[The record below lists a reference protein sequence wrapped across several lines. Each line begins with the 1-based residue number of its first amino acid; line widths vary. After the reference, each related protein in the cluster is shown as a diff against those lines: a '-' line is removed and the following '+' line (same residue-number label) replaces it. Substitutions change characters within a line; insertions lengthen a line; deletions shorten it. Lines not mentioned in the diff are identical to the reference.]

1 MSMFSKLNQ
10 IKELRSQAKKLQ
22 NELAQ
27 ETVTVENKGIKM
39 VMDGN
44 QKILSLDIPSE
55 LLSPEKKNDL
65 EKYLIN
71 TFADAQKKIQGVMY
85 KKMKSSGFSLPNF
98 K

>member
-22 NELAQ
+22 NELSQ
-27 ETVTVENKGIKM
+27 ETVSVENKGIKM

-44 QKILSLDIPSE
+44 QKIISLDIPTE
-55 LLSPEKKNDL
+55 LLTPEKKADL

-71 TFADAQKKIQGVMY
+71 TFADAQKKVQGIIF
-85 KKMKSSGFSLPNF
+85 KKMKSSNFSLPSL
-98 K
+98 

>member
-22 NELAQ
+22 NELSQ
-27 ETVTVENKGIKM
+27 ETVSVENKGIKM

-44 QKILSLDIPSE
+44 QKIISLDIPTE
-55 LLSPEKKNDL
+55 LLTPEKKADL

-71 TFADAQKKIQGVMY
+71 TFADAQKKVQGIIF
-85 KKMKSSGFSLPNF
+85 KKMKSSNFSIPSL
-98 K
+98 

>member
-44 QKILSLDIPSE
+44 QKIISLDIPTE
-55 LLSPEKKNDL
+55 LLTPEKKGDL

-71 TFADAQKKIQGVMY
+71 TFADAQKKVQSIIF
-85 KKMKSSGFSLPNF
+85 KKMKSSNFSLPSF
-98 K
+98 